1 MKNYEVEAIKCFTDK
16 LELRRRNVGD
26 RFFCDKERY
35 ILLKQNGAVKLIE
48 IKKVE
53 DDVEES
59 KKEKY
64 KKRKNEKK

>member
-35 ILLKQNGAVKLIE
+35 ILLKQNSAVKLIE

-53 DDVEES
+53 DDVE
-59 KKEKY
+59 KTKEEKP